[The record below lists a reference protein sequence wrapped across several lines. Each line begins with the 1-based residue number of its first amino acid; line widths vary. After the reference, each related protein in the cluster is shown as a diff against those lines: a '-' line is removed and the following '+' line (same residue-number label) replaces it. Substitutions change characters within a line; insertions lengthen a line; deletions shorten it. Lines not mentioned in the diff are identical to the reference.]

1 MPTKETCIRLENV
14 GLTFKS
20 RRSFFRYSK
29 HHALKNISFELHK
42 GETLGI
48 IGRNGCG
55 KSTLLKVLSGILK
68 PDEGAIYNYVNYVSL
83 QSLATGF
90 DGHLSGR
97 NNAIISAMLLGHS
110 KEYAMSAL
118 PSVLAFS
125 ELAESFEEPV
135 KTYSSGMRSRLGF
148 SVAMLMRA
156 DVLLVD
162 ETLGVGDKRFRVKAE
177 AAILGRINSNQ
188 TVVFVSHSGRQ
199 VKRLCQRA
207 VWLEQGE
214 VVKIGEAE
222 DLVDQY
228 EHFVQNI
235 KTTPR
240 GAV

>member
-1 MPTKETCIRLENV
+1 MPAKETCIRLESV

-20 RRSFFRYSK
+20 RKGFFRYSK

-68 PDEGAIYNYVNYVSL
+68 PDEGNITNYVDYVSL

-90 DGHLSGR
+90 DGQLSGR

-110 KEYAMSAL
+110 KEDAKNAL
-118 PSVLAFS
+118 QGILEFS
-125 ELAESFEEPV
+125 ELGESFEEPV
-135 KTYSSGMRSRLGF
+135 KTYSSGMRARLGF

-162 ETLGVGDKRFRVKAE
+162 ETLGVGDKRFREKAE
-177 AAILGRINSNQ
+177 AAILEKINSDQ
-188 TVVFVSHSGRQ
+188 TVVFVSHSGAQ

-214 VVKIGEAE
+214 VMKVGLAE
-222 DLVDQY
+222 DLVDEY
-228 EHFVQNI
+228 EKFIQDI
-235 KTTPR
+235 KIISK
-240 GAV
+240 GEA